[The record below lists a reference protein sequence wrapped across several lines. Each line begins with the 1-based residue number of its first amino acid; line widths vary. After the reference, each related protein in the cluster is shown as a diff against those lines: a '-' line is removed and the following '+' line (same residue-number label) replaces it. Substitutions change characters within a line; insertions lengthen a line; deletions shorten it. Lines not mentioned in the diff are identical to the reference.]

1 MKQTVSSRRSSTAV
15 STQRSRSSDQS
26 HLIRGKH
33 GPNSEQ
39 KISSVHKRSAGA
51 KEPHDVPRMEST
63 VESPREP
70 GREMDVSLTAQPK
83 MKISR
88 KNEGAFREVQRN
100 RSRSNS
106 VNPAT
111 RR

>member
-1 MKQTVSSRRSSTAV
+1 MKQKVSSRRASTAV
-15 STQRSRSSDQS
+15 NTQKSRSSDQS
-26 HLIRGKH
+26 SVVKGKQ
-33 GPNSEQ
+33 GSKLGE
-39 KISSVHKRSAGA
+39 KIASLHKRITGA
-51 KEPHDVPRMEST
+51 KQPHEVPRMEST

-70 GREMDVSLTAQPK
+70 GLETDIGLTAQPK

-100 RSRSNS
+100 RSQSNS